1 MHITS
6 DKGVNAIALSAGVNI
21 TNELLDKWGM
31 GCVELYHAISEW
43 ADIVT
48 QEEDCL
54 SKVLAEEETGW
65 PGVFAY
71 EVTESVG
78 ADIRR
83 SIEVG
88 TVPTDECV
96 REWTRLAIIS
106 FCRNAEN
113 PLAVTAAYRELSDTA
128 LRCKQ
133 ELES

>member
-6 DKGVNAIALSAGVNI
+6 DKGVNVAALTSGVRI
-21 TNELLDKWGM
+21 TNKLLHTWGM
-31 GCVELYHAISEW
+31 GCVELYQAISEW

-83 SIEVG
+83 SIKAG
-88 TVPTDECV
+88 TVPDDEYV

-113 PLAVTAAYRELSDTA
+113 PLAVTAAYRALSDKA
-128 LRCKQ
+128 PR
-133 ELES
+133 